1 MPSFHSVSAGVGG
14 GISSKLLV
22 TMDKPL
28 SVVERI
34 HRPSTDH
41 APVFPL
47 SSPGKSRSLFEAK
60 EVSVGIRMNC
70 AFAVSGKN
78 TDEGYPEDSILY
90 FGDYKRELSL
100 CRGAGQFP
108 MKSSYPHIHSLY
120 ILPDRTPRPGPTK
133 PICNLMVGCNCNN
146 SALGQRFSLCHLC
159 PLSQCQDGIERPWLT
174 VSKP

>member
-60 EVSVGIRMNC
+60 EVNVGIRMNC
-70 AFAVSGKN
+70 PFAVSGKKKKMKATLRIQFCTLEIIREN
-78 TDEGYPEDSILY
+78 LVSAEGLV
-90 FGDYKRELSL
+90 
-100 CRGAGQFP
+100 
-108 MKSSYPHIHSLY
+108 SSP
-120 ILPDRTPRPGPTK
+120 
-133 PICNLMVGCNCNN
+133 
-146 SALGQRFSLCHLC
+146 
-159 PLSQCQDGIERPWLT
+159 
-174 VSKP
+174 